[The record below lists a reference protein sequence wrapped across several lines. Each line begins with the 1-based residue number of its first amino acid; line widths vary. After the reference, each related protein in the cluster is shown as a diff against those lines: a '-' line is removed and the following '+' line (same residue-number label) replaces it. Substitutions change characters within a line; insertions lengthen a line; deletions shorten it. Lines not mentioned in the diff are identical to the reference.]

1 MDEWH
6 LRKLATETDEIA
18 QLHRRSDVTLQLLEY
33 LGCRK
38 ILTLLDI
45 IGQVKI
51 EIEIL
56 IYRRNHL
63 KLSVARHN
71 QLGLL
76 RIKIGL
82 LACLQCRQGLR
93 IELFIIR
100 KLTYIDRTRQFYTQ
114 ESAIAGWVGEDIF
127 HVARGDERCHSRKL
141 LHMTAI
147 RRFHLH
153 TRQLDDVFQKSLLH
167 LRRYLIE
174 LIQVEE
180 QCLAHCLKHL
190 PFF

>member
-1 MDEWH
+1 MDGWH
-6 LRKLATETDEIA
+6 LRKFATETDEIA

-38 ILTLLDI
+38 ILAQFGI
-45 IGQVKI
+45 IGQVEI

-82 LACLQCRQGLR
+82 LTCLQ
-93 IELFIIR
+93 
-100 KLTYIDRTRQFYTQ
+100 
-114 ESAIAGWVGEDIF
+114 
-127 HVARGDERCHSRKL
+127 
-141 LHMTAI
+141 
-147 RRFHLH
+147 
-153 TRQLDDVFQKSLLH
+153 
-167 LRRYLIE
+167 
-174 LIQVEE
+174 
-180 QCLAHCLKHL
+180 
-190 PFF
+190 

>member
-1 MDEWH
+1 M
-6 LRKLATETDEIA
+6 
-18 QLHRRSDVTLQLLEY
+18 TLQLLEN

-38 ILTLLDI
+38 ILALFGI
-45 IGQVKI
+45 IGQVEI

-56 IYRRNHL
+56 VYWRNHF

-82 LACLQCRQGLR
+82 LASLQCRQGLR

-100 KLTYIDRTRQFYTQ
+100 KLAYIDRTRQFHTQ
-114 ESAIAGWVGEDIF
+114 ESAIAGWIGEDIL
-127 HVARGDERCHSRKL
+127 HIARGDERCHSRKL

-147 RRFHLH
+147 RRLHLH

-167 LRRYLIE
+167 LRRNLIE
-174 LIQVEE
+174 LIQVEK
-180 QCLAHCLKHL
+180 QRLAHRLKNL